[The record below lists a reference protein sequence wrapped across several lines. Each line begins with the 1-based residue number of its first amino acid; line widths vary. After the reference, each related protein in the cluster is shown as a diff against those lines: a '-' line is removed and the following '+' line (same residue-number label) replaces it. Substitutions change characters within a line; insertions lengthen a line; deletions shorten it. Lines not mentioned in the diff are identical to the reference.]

1 VKRFIAF
8 FLKILYYLK
17 RGKIMTKKVKE
28 VELEVAVKKEEK
40 KVADL
45 TNVAYGVV
53 QDPKTSRWHVA
64 TIRYNASGEVGDVQL
79 RGHGDDKSIAQ
90 ERFKI
95 DVANELL
102 N

>member
-1 VKRFIAF
+1 
-8 FLKILYYLK
+8 
-17 RGKIMTKKVKE
+17 M
-28 VELEVAVKKEEK
+28 VKKEVKEIK
-40 KVADL
+40 EAAKEEIKVAPDL
-45 TNVAYGVV
+45 KNVAYGVI

-64 TIRYNASGEVGDVQL
+64 TIRYNANGDVGDVQL

>member
-1 VKRFIAF
+1 MVK
-8 FLKILYYLK
+8 
-17 RGKIMTKKVKE
+17 KE
-28 VELEVAVKKEEK
+28 VKQVEEVPVKVSIKEEK
-40 KVADL
+40 KAPDL
-45 TNVAYGVV
+45 TNVAYGVI

-64 TIRYNASGEVGDVQL
+64 TIRYNSKGEVGDVQL